1 MSWWSPAPRPS
12 GGFPKWEMGLGAKQ
26 RETTHYPSG
35 NRFFNVLLILLALHL
50 TKGSLHAR
58 HEDSCVML
66 PITDERAGKVRHL
79 QAADDMQ
86 HGLLGNPWNI
96 PKVGMFWVVKLC
108 LSSRA
113 GLWSSGCFRD
123 YVGFHQVQYTIR
135 AWDLW
140 VRLSKQHWRRRV
152 FPRAAWSFAGGL
164 MKRQCNSGSRVE
176 G

>member
-1 MSWWSPAPRPS
+1 MSISFTIALGTCPASRWPWRRAFAPWSFAAFCKHNTWQQSVDRMPVMPVMMSWWSPAPRPS
-12 GGFPKWEMGLGAKQ
+12 GGFPKWEMGLGVKQ

-66 PITDERAGKVRHL
+66 LITDERAGKVRHL

-96 PKVGMFWVVKLC
+96 PKVGMIWVVKLC

-113 GLWSSGCFRD
+113 GLS
-123 YVGFHQVQYTIR
+123 HTLI
-135 AWDLW
+135 
-140 VRLSKQHWRRRV
+140 
-152 FPRAAWSFAGGL
+152 
-164 MKRQCNSGSRVE
+164 
-176 G
+176 